1 MHDLPLLFAYLGAAT
16 LLTITPGLDTAMVLR
31 AASVD
36 GARTAALTAIGIGIG
51 CLAWGG
57 AVSLGLGAVLTTS
70 ELAYALLKWAGAA
83 YLVWLG
89 AKLIL
94 QPRDSIAVVGDSSTA
109 GDSMALRRGFLT
121 NMLNPKVGVFYL
133 TFLPQFIPAG
143 ASVARYSFFL
153 AAIHVA
159 LGLAW
164 FAMLISATA
173 PLSQILK
180 KPAVTKMLDRVT
192 GALFIAFGIRLAV
205 STVNR

>member
-1 MHDLPLLFAYLGAAT
+1 M
-16 LLTITPGLDTAMVLR
+16 
-31 AASVD
+31 
-36 GARTAALTAIGIGIG
+36 
-51 CLAWGG
+51 
-57 AVSLGLGAVLTTS
+57 SLGLGAVLTTS

-109 GDSMALRRGFLT
+109 GDGMALKRGFLT
-121 NMLNPKVGVFYL
+121 NMLNPKVGVFYV

-143 ASVARYSFFL
+143 ANVARYSFFL

-164 FAMLISATA
+164 FAMLITATA

-180 KPAVTKMLDRVT
+180 MPAVTKILDRVT
-192 GALFIAFGIRLAV
+192 GSLFIAFGIRLAV
-205 STVNR
+205 STSHR